1 MKNTKN
7 KSVIGKSFPMRRRN
21 RKAYR
26 SNSLTIEEQDRL
38 FNVLDS
44 LEDMALFRLALS
56 TGIRREDIVRIEVGR
71 IDWNNR
77 RLSFWEA
84 KKRRDWVVP
93 LHSDTLQVLKMWT
106 GTRPKKRKLFDFSGR
121 TAYNKLQRA
130 LKKAEIIKEV
140 SFHDLRRSF
149 VKTAKKKGLS
159 PKAVAQITG
168 DTLAVIQ
175 EHYENMD
182 DDELRDEIDKL

>member
-1 MKNTKN
+1 M
-7 KSVIGKSFPMRRRN
+7 S

-26 SNSLTIEEQDRL
+26 SNSLTIPEQEQL
-38 FNVLDS
+38 YSILDT

-56 TGIRREDIVRIEVGR
+56 TGIRREDIVKIETGR
-71 IDWNNR
+71 IDWDNR
-77 RLSFWEA
+77 RLSFWES
-84 KKRRDWVVP
+84 KKKRDWVVP
-93 LHSDTLQVLKMWT
+93 LHPDTLQVLKMWV
-106 GTRPKKRKLFDFSGR
+106 GTRPKKRYLFDFSGR

-130 LKKAEIIKEV
+130 LIKAGIKKQV

-149 VKTAKKKGLS
+149 VKTAKRKGLS